1 MSNGKEEQYSIE
13 ARSLGV
19 VGVASHDFLV
29 LRDGQGRAVAELHG
43 LATDRK
49 TGEFIPIGTDEQKHS
64 LRIWHFAHDAEYAKS
79 VGAHAN
85 SASFIKEGQDHK
97 TVLTAGKD
105 EVLARWDAAVAAK
118 EPLNALDRDYPSY
131 GFKMSG
137 DTVNS
142 NAAYRTLS
150 EIMGVPVHDFP
161 LKLEPGLDNRMVDQ
175 KEIERLRTHGYP
187 TLDTPSVKSNGE
199 YKPLEGASLEANPG
213 TRLAAASD
221 ETRAQGGQGQ
231 NGQAQNDAR
240 SPSHPGHADYVRI
253 REGLAGSVQDPRS
266 LDSVAASAYR
276 EMAANPQMKQ
286 VDYVGVHNGNAV
298 LAYAPHGL
306 GREPMFTAHTDIAQ
320 AQQQPAEE
328 HLGRAQALVETRAL
342 AQAQEQS
349 TQQQSTQ
356 QQSQMQG
363 GPAMSIG
370 ARTA

>member
-1 MSNGKEEQYSIE
+1 MPDYSIE
-13 ARSLGV
+13 ARSLDI
-19 VGVASHDFLV
+19 VGIASHDFLV
-29 LRDGQGRAVAELHG
+29 LRDERGRAVAELHG
-43 LATDRK
+43 LATDRE
-49 TGEFIPIGTDEQKHS
+49 TGKVEPIGTDEKRHS
-64 LRIWHFAHDAEYAKS
+64 LRVWHYAHDQQYAESLGVSPSRTTYIAD
-79 VGAHAN
+79 
-85 SASFIKEGQDHK
+85 GQDK
-97 TVLTAGKD
+97 VTLLKADKE
-105 EVLARWDAAVAAK
+105 EVLSRWNAAVAAK

-142 NAAYRTLS
+142 NATYRTLS

-161 LKLEPGLDNRMVDQ
+161 WKVEPGLDNRMVDQ
-175 KEIERLRTHGYP
+175 KEIERLRTHGYS
-187 TLDTPSVKSNGE
+187 TLDTPSVKSSGE
-199 YKPLEGASLEANPG
+199 YKPLEGASLETNPG

-221 ETRAQGGQGQ
+221 ESRAQGGQPQ
-231 NGQAQNDAR
+231 NDQAQNDAR
-240 SPSHPGHADYVRI
+240 SPSHPGHADYARI
-253 REGLAGSVQDPRS
+253 REGLAGSVPDPRA

-328 HLGRAQALVETRAL
+328 HLARAQALVETRA
-342 AQAQEQS
+342 QEREQS
-349 TQQQSTQ
+349 MQ
-356 QQSQMQG
+356 QQSQTQG